1 LISQIFRNALEEL
14 SIRADFSLCQKKVMN
29 EISAAKE
36 NFEEEYV
43 ALSAQVVGP
52 KKLGGRPRPLGCT
65 LTHCSVV
72 DCIG

>member
-1 LISQIFRNALEEL
+1 
-14 SIRADFSLCQKKVMN
+14 MN